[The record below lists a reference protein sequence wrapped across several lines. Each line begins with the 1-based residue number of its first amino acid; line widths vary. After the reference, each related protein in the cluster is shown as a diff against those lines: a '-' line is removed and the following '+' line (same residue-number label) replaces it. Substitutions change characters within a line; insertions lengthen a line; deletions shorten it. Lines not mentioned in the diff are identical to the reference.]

1 MALSPYSFTPAK
13 GSGGKQAGGGVGRP
27 EEGRLHRFHRAAIG
41 GGDGEI
47 HTAGAGGGE
56 VGDPGGSGGAVGD
69 ADDLVIRGLE
79 LGVGDAHFQNGTGLI
94 PQLHKVPGFEGTGGE
109 ERDAADHIGEGSL
122 DCQGQGPER

>member
-13 GSGGKQAGGGVGRP
+13 GSGVNRLVGELAAR
-27 EEGRLHRFHRAAIG
+27 RRAAF
-41 GGDGEI
+41 
-47 HTAGAGGGE
+47 T
-56 VGDPGGSGGAVGD
+56 GAVGD

-122 DCQGQGPER
+122 DCQGQGQRDDA